1 MQNLLPNLETSNKSE
16 INIKEQL
23 FFYSQYWK
31 WFVFSALFFLSV
43 SFIYLRYYIV
53 EYGVNST
60 ILIKDEKK
68 GGSSEF
74 SAISDMNLFSS
85 KNSVDN
91 EIAILKSRTLSQNVV
106 AGLDLDISY
115 FSQDRLVNVE
125 FYKDSPI
132 KILFYNK
139 SKNYNKINKQLT
151 IKVESDTN
159 YSLSENNTEIFNEYI
174 FGQKVTNEL
183 GTFTIIKNNVFSKNE
198 LPTISIVKSSLESTA
213 NDFRGSLTISL
224 VDKTNV
230 INLSNIDPIPQRG
243 LDFLDEVVNQYNL
256 DAIRERNQVANFTK
270 DFIDLRLQIITKELG
285 GVEQQQEIFKKT
297 RNLTS
302 LEADSELSLAQATD
316 YDRSILNIETELK
329 VSEFMLNQISKMKPN
344 ELIPANIM
352 SSKEGSNGGVDQ
364 YNTLVLERRRQL
376 KSATEDNPMIKNMD
390 SQLLSVKLNIIEG
403 LKNKQKDLKI
413 NILDLSN
420 TRAHFDNKV
429 GKVPTNDRF
438 YNEIARQQHVKESL
452 YLYLLQKRE
461 ETELSLAAS
470 SPKAKIIDKAYLS
483 GPVSLNKLV
492 FYLVAFAIGI
502 FIPFGILFLLNFLDT
517 KIKSRKDIVGK
528 VSIPYLGDLPRSND
542 NEDIIKVNSRS
553 SSAEAI
559 RMIRTNLEFM
569 LAHVTKNKCKTIF
582 ITSSISKEGKTFCAV
597 NLATTIALSEKKVLI
612 IGMDIRNP
620 KLDTYIDLPSKGL
633 TNYLSKEDG
642 TINDFI
648 VKVNAIPNLYA
659 LASGVIPPNPV
670 ELLMNDKINI
680 MFDELKLQ
688 FDYIIVDTAPVSLVT
703 DTLLIAKNADAFI
716 YVMRANYLEKGMLQ
730 FAETLYKEGK
740 LPNMCILLNDTENSK
755 TSGYGYGYGYGYGVE
770 NEIEIS
776 GLNKIFSIFKKESK
790 K

>member
-106 AGLDLDISY
+106 AGVDLDISY

-230 INLSNIDPIPQRG
+230 INLSNTDPIPQRG

-256 DAIRERNQVANFTK
+256 DAIRERNQIANFTK

-413 NILDLSN
+413 NVLDLSN

-502 FIPFGILFLLNFLDT
+502 FIPFGILFLINFLDT

-648 VKVNAIPNLYA
+648 VKVSAIPNLYA

-670 ELLMNDKINI
+670 ELLMNDKINV

-716 YVMRANYLEKGMLQ
+716 YVMRANYLEKRMLQ

-755 TSGYGYGYGYGYGVE
+755 TSGYGYGYGYGVE
-770 NEIEIS
+770 NDIEIS

>member
-230 INLSNIDPIPQRG
+230 INLSNTDPIPQRG
-243 LDFLDEVVNQYNL
+243 LDFLDEVVNQYNQ
-256 DAIRERNQVANFTK
+256 DAIRERNQIANFTK

-413 NILDLSN
+413 NVLDLSN

-492 FYLVAFAIGI
+492 FYLVAFAIGL
-502 FIPFGILFLLNFLDT
+502 FIPFGILFLINFLDT

-648 VKVNAIPNLYA
+648 VKVSAIPNLYA

-670 ELLMNDKINI
+670 ELLMNDKINV

-716 YVMRANYLEKGMLQ
+716 YVMRANYLEKRMLQ

-755 TSGYGYGYGYGYGVE
+755 TSGYGYGYGYGVE
-770 NEIEIS
+770 NDIEIS

>member
-230 INLSNIDPIPQRG
+230 INLSNTDPIPQRG
-243 LDFLDEVVNQYNL
+243 LDFLDEVVNQYNQ
-256 DAIRERNQVANFTK
+256 DAIRERNQIANFTK

-376 KSATEDNPMIKNMD
+376 KSATEDNPIIKNMD

-413 NILDLSN
+413 NVLDLSN

-502 FIPFGILFLLNFLDT
+502 FIPFGILFLINFLDT

-670 ELLMNDKINI
+670 ELLMNDKINV

-716 YVMRANYLEKGMLQ
+716 YVMRANYLEKRMLQ

-755 TSGYGYGYGYGYGVE
+755 TSGYGYGYGYGVE
-770 NEIEIS
+770 NDIEIS

>member
-230 INLSNIDPIPQRG
+230 INLSNTDPIPQRG

-256 DAIRERNQVANFTK
+256 DAIRDRNQIANFTK

-413 NILDLSN
+413 NVLDLSN

-492 FYLVAFAIGI
+492 FYLVAFAIGL
-502 FIPFGILFLLNFLDT
+502 FIPFGILFLINFLDT

-659 LASGVIPPNPV
+659 LASGIIPPNPV
-670 ELLMNDKINI
+670 ELLMNDKINV

-716 YVMRANYLEKGMLQ
+716 YVMRANYLEKRMLQ

-755 TSGYGYGYGYGYGVE
+755 TSGYGYGYGYGVE
-770 NEIEIS
+770 NDIEIS

>member
-125 FYKDSPI
+125 FYKDSPL

-230 INLSNIDPIPQRG
+230 INLSNTDPIPQRG
-243 LDFLDEVVNQYNL
+243 LDFLDEVVNQYNQ
-256 DAIRERNQVANFTK
+256 DAIRERNQIANFTK

-413 NILDLSN
+413 NVLDLSN

-502 FIPFGILFLLNFLDT
+502 FIPFGILFLINFLDT

-670 ELLMNDKINI
+670 ELLMNDKINV

-688 FDYIIVDTAPVSLVT
+688 FEYIIVDTAPVSLVT

-716 YVMRANYLEKGMLQ
+716 YVMRANYLEKRMLQ

-755 TSGYGYGYGYGYGVE
+755 TSGYGYGYGYGVE
-770 NEIEIS
+770 NDIEIS

>member
-106 AGLDLDISY
+106 AGLDLDISC

-230 INLSNIDPIPQRG
+230 INLSNTDPIPQRG
-243 LDFLDEVVNQYNL
+243 LDFLDEVVNQYNQ
-256 DAIRERNQVANFTK
+256 DAIRERNQIANFTK

-413 NILDLSN
+413 NVLDLSN

-502 FIPFGILFLLNFLDT
+502 FIPFGILFLINFLDT

-670 ELLMNDKINI
+670 ELLMNDKINV

-716 YVMRANYLEKGMLQ
+716 YVMRANYLEKRMLQ

-755 TSGYGYGYGYGYGVE
+755 TSGYGYGYGYGVE
-770 NEIEIS
+770 NDIEIS

>member
-230 INLSNIDPIPQRG
+230 INLSNTDPIPQRG
-243 LDFLDEVVNQYNL
+243 LDFLDEVVNQYNQ
-256 DAIRERNQVANFTK
+256 DAIRERNQIANFTK

-413 NILDLSN
+413 NVLDLSN

-492 FYLVAFAIGI
+492 FYLVAFAIGL
-502 FIPFGILFLLNFLDT
+502 FIPFGILFLINFLDT

-670 ELLMNDKINI
+670 ELLMNDKINV

-716 YVMRANYLEKGMLQ
+716 YVMRANYLEKRMLQ

-755 TSGYGYGYGYGYGVE
+755 TSGYGYGYGYGVE
-770 NEIEIS
+770 NDIEIS

>member
-1 MQNLLPNLETSNKSE
+1 MQNLLPNLDTSNKSE

-139 SKNYNKINKQLT
+139 SKNYNKINKQLR

-230 INLSNIDPIPQRG
+230 INLSNTDPIPQRG
-243 LDFLDEVVNQYNL
+243 LDFLDEVVNQYNQ
-256 DAIRERNQVANFTK
+256 DAIRERNQIANFTK

-413 NILDLSN
+413 NVLDLSN

-502 FIPFGILFLLNFLDT
+502 FIPFGILFLINFLDT

-648 VKVNAIPNLYA
+648 VKVSAIPNLYA

-670 ELLMNDKINI
+670 ELLMNDKINV

-716 YVMRANYLEKGMLQ
+716 YVMRANYLEKRMLQ

-755 TSGYGYGYGYGYGVE
+755 TSGYGYGYGYGVE
-770 NEIEIS
+770 NDIEIS

>member
-1 MQNLLPNLETSNKSE
+1 MQNLLPNLEASNKSE

-230 INLSNIDPIPQRG
+230 INLSNTDPIPQRG

-256 DAIRERNQVANFTK
+256 DAIRERNQIANFTK

-413 NILDLSN
+413 NVLDLSN

-502 FIPFGILFLLNFLDT
+502 FIPFGILFLINFLDT

-670 ELLMNDKINI
+670 ELLMNDKINV

-716 YVMRANYLEKGMLQ
+716 YVMRANYLEKRMLQ

-755 TSGYGYGYGYGYGVE
+755 TSGYGYGYGYGVE
-770 NEIEIS
+770 NDIEIS

>member
-230 INLSNIDPIPQRG
+230 INLSNTDPIPQRG

-256 DAIRERNQVANFTK
+256 DAIRERNQIANFTK

-376 KSATEDNPMIKNMD
+376 KSATEDNPVIKNMD

-413 NILDLSN
+413 NVLDLSN

-492 FYLVAFAIGI
+492 FYLVAFAIGL
-502 FIPFGILFLLNFLDT
+502 FIPFGILFLINFLDT

-716 YVMRANYLEKGMLQ
+716 YVMRANYLEKRMLQ

-755 TSGYGYGYGYGYGVE
+755 TSGYGYGYGYGVE
-770 NEIEIS
+770 NDIEIS

>member
-1 MQNLLPNLETSNKSE
+1 
-16 INIKEQL
+16 
-23 FFYSQYWK
+23 
-31 WFVFSALFFLSV
+31 
-43 SFIYLRYYIV
+43 
-53 EYGVNST
+53 
-60 ILIKDEKK
+60 
-68 GGSSEF
+68 
-74 SAISDMNLFSS
+74 
-85 KNSVDN
+85 
-91 EIAILKSRTLSQNVV
+91 
-106 AGLDLDISY
+106 
-115 FSQDRLVNVE
+115 
-125 FYKDSPI
+125 
-132 KILFYNK
+132 
-139 SKNYNKINKQLT
+139 
-151 IKVESDTN
+151 
-159 YSLSENNTEIFNEYI
+159 
-174 FGQKVTNEL
+174 
-183 GTFTIIKNNVFSKNE
+183 
-198 LPTISIVKSSLESTA
+198 
-213 NDFRGSLTISL
+213 
-224 VDKTNV
+224 
-230 INLSNIDPIPQRG
+230 
-243 LDFLDEVVNQYNL
+243 
-256 DAIRERNQVANFTK
+256 
-270 DFIDLRLQIITKELG
+270 
-285 GVEQQQEIFKKT
+285 
-297 RNLTS
+297 
-302 LEADSELSLAQATD
+302 
-316 YDRSILNIETELK
+316 
-329 VSEFMLNQISKMKPN
+329 
-344 ELIPANIM
+344 
-352 SSKEGSNGGVDQ
+352 
-364 YNTLVLERRRQL
+364 
-376 KSATEDNPMIKNMD
+376 MIKNMD

-413 NILDLSN
+413 NVLDLSN

-492 FYLVAFAIGI
+492 FYLVAFAIGL
-502 FIPFGILFLLNFLDT
+502 FIPFGILFLINFLDT
-517 KIKSRKDIVGK
+517 KIKSRKDIEGK

-670 ELLMNDKINI
+670 ELLMNDKINV

-716 YVMRANYLEKGMLQ
+716 YVMRANYLEKRMLQ

-755 TSGYGYGYGYGYGVE
+755 TSGYGYGYGYGVE
-770 NEIEIS
+770 NDIEIS

>member
-230 INLSNIDPIPQRG
+230 INLSNTDPIPQRG

-256 DAIRERNQVANFTK
+256 DAIRERNQIANFTK

-413 NILDLSN
+413 NVLDLSN

-502 FIPFGILFLLNFLDT
+502 FIPFGILFLINFLDT

-670 ELLMNDKINI
+670 ELLMNDKINV

-716 YVMRANYLEKGMLQ
+716 YVMRANYLEKRMLQ

-755 TSGYGYGYGYGYGVE
+755 TSGYGYGYGYGVE
-770 NEIEIS
+770 NDIEIS

>member
-230 INLSNIDPIPQRG
+230 INLSNTDPIPQRG

-256 DAIRERNQVANFTK
+256 DAIRERNQIANFTK
-270 DFIDLRLQIITKELG
+270 DFIDQRLQIITKELG

-376 KSATEDNPMIKNMD
+376 KSATEDNPVIKNMD

-413 NILDLSN
+413 NVLDLSN

-492 FYLVAFAIGI
+492 FYLVAFAIGL
-502 FIPFGILFLLNFLDT
+502 FIPFGILFLINFLDT

-670 ELLMNDKINI
+670 ELLMNDKINV

-716 YVMRANYLEKGMLQ
+716 YVMRANYLEKRMLQ

-755 TSGYGYGYGYGYGVE
+755 TSGYGYGYGYGVE
-770 NEIEIS
+770 NDIEIS

>member
-230 INLSNIDPIPQRG
+230 INLSNTDPIPQRG

-256 DAIRERNQVANFTK
+256 DAIRERNQIANFTK

-413 NILDLSN
+413 NVLDLSN

-502 FIPFGILFLLNFLDT
+502 FIPFGILFLINFLDT

-648 VKVNAIPNLYA
+648 VKVSAIPNLYA

-670 ELLMNDKINI
+670 ELLMNDKINV

-716 YVMRANYLEKGMLQ
+716 YVMRANYLEKRMLQ

-755 TSGYGYGYGYGYGVE
+755 TSGYGYGYGYGVE
-770 NEIEIS
+770 NDIEIS

>member
-1 MQNLLPNLETSNKSE
+1 
-16 INIKEQL
+16 
-23 FFYSQYWK
+23 
-31 WFVFSALFFLSV
+31 
-43 SFIYLRYYIV
+43 
-53 EYGVNST
+53 
-60 ILIKDEKK
+60 
-68 GGSSEF
+68 
-74 SAISDMNLFSS
+74 
-85 KNSVDN
+85 
-91 EIAILKSRTLSQNVV
+91 
-106 AGLDLDISY
+106 
-115 FSQDRLVNVE
+115 
-125 FYKDSPI
+125 
-132 KILFYNK
+132 
-139 SKNYNKINKQLT
+139 
-151 IKVESDTN
+151 
-159 YSLSENNTEIFNEYI
+159 
-174 FGQKVTNEL
+174 
-183 GTFTIIKNNVFSKNE
+183 
-198 LPTISIVKSSLESTA
+198 VKSSLESSA
-213 NDFRGSLTISL
+213 NDFRGSLIISL

-230 INLSNIDPIPQRG
+230 INLSNTDPIPQRG
-243 LDFLDEVVNQYNL
+243 LDFLDEVVNQYNQ
-256 DAIRERNQVANFTK
+256 DAIKERNQVANFTK
-270 DFIDLRLQIITKELG
+270 DFIDQRLQIITKELG

-352 SSKEGSNGGVDQ
+352 SSKEGSNGSVDQ

-502 FIPFGILFLLNFLDT
+502 FIPFGVLFLINFLDT

-553 SSAEAI
+553 SFAEAI

-670 ELLMNDKINI
+670 ELLMNDKINV
-680 MFDELKLQ
+680 MFNELKLQ

-716 YVMRANYLEKGMLQ
+716 YVMRANYLEKRMLQ

-755 TSGYGYGYGYGYGVE
+755 TSGYGYGYGYGVE

-776 GLNKIFSIFKKESK
+776 GLNKIFSVFKKESK

>member
-230 INLSNIDPIPQRG
+230 INLSNTDPIPQRG
-243 LDFLDEVVNQYNL
+243 LDFLDEVVNQYNQ
-256 DAIRERNQVANFTK
+256 DAIRERNQIANFTK

-413 NILDLSN
+413 NVLDLSN

-502 FIPFGILFLLNFLDT
+502 FIPFGILFLINFLDT

-670 ELLMNDKINI
+670 ELLMNDKINV

-716 YVMRANYLEKGMLQ
+716 YVMRANYLEKRMLQ

-755 TSGYGYGYGYGYGVE
+755 TSGYGYGYGYGVE
-770 NEIEIS
+770 NDIEIS

>member
-132 KILFYNK
+132 KFLFYNK

-230 INLSNIDPIPQRG
+230 INLSNTDPIPQRG
-243 LDFLDEVVNQYNL
+243 LDFLDEVVNQYNQ
-256 DAIRERNQVANFTK
+256 DAIRERNQIANFTK

-413 NILDLSN
+413 NVLDLSN

-502 FIPFGILFLLNFLDT
+502 FIPFGILFLINFLDT

-670 ELLMNDKINI
+670 ELLMNDKINV

-716 YVMRANYLEKGMLQ
+716 YVMRANYLEKRMLQ

-755 TSGYGYGYGYGYGVE
+755 TSGYGYGYGYGVE
-770 NEIEIS
+770 NDIEIS

>member
-1 MQNLLPNLETSNKSE
+1 MQNLLPNLETSHKSE

-230 INLSNIDPIPQRG
+230 INLSNTDPIPQRG
-243 LDFLDEVVNQYNL
+243 LDFLDEVVNQYNQ
-256 DAIRERNQVANFTK
+256 DAIRERNQIANFTK

-413 NILDLSN
+413 NVLDLSN

-502 FIPFGILFLLNFLDT
+502 FIPFGILFLINFLDT

-670 ELLMNDKINI
+670 ELLMNDKINV

-716 YVMRANYLEKGMLQ
+716 YVMRANYLEKRMLQ

-755 TSGYGYGYGYGYGVE
+755 TSGYGYGYGYGVE
-770 NEIEIS
+770 NDIEIS

>member
-1 MQNLLPNLETSNKSE
+1 MQNLLPNLETSNKIE

-23 FFYSQYWK
+23 FFYLQYWK
-31 WFVFSALFFLSV
+31 WFVFSVLFFLSV

-174 FGQKVTNEL
+174 FGQNVTNEL

-198 LPTISIVKSSLESTA
+198 LPTISIVKSSLESIA

-230 INLSNIDPIPQRG
+230 INLSNTDPIPQRG

-413 NILDLSN
+413 NVLDLSN

-483 GPVSLNKLV
+483 GPVSFNKLV
-492 FYLVAFAIGI
+492 FYLVAFAVGI

-597 NLATTIALSEKKVLI
+597 NLATTIVLSEKKVLI

>member
-1 MQNLLPNLETSNKSE
+1 MQNLLPNLETSNKIE

-230 INLSNIDPIPQRG
+230 INLSNTDPIPQRG

-256 DAIRERNQVANFTK
+256 DAIRERNQIANFTK

-413 NILDLSN
+413 NVLDLSN

-502 FIPFGILFLLNFLDT
+502 FIPFGILFLINFLDT

-670 ELLMNDKINI
+670 ELLMNDKINV

-716 YVMRANYLEKGMLQ
+716 YVMRANYLEKRMLQ

-755 TSGYGYGYGYGYGVE
+755 TSGYGYGYGYGVE
-770 NEIEIS
+770 NDIEIS